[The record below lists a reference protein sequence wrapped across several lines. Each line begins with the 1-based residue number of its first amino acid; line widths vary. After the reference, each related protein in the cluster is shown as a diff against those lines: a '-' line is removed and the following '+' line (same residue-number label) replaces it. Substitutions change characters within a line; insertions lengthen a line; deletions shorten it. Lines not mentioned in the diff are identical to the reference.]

1 MNRLLP
7 AALLGIALV
16 AGACS
21 GGPVALQGACTNVV
35 QVGGTLYARSGPPP
49 ENAIVGPEH
58 ARTLRQRTCDD
69 VIRYEDGQPVPTP
82 EAWQDGDA
90 LALPVGTPLY
100 ELEGSSPAEVLLVR
114 HPGGEWMEM
123 RRLPFE

>member
-1 MNRLLP
+1 MKRLLP
-7 AALLGIALV
+7 LALLGTALV

-21 GGPVALQGACTNVV
+21 GGPVASKGACTTVA
-35 QVGGTLYARSGPPP
+35 QVGGTLYARSAPPP
-49 ENAIVGPEH
+49 ANAVVGPEY

-69 VIRYEDGQPVPTP
+69 VIRYEGDKGPAPVEP
-82 EAWQDGDA
+82 WQDGDA

-100 ELEGSSPAEVLLVR
+100 ELEGSSPAEVLLAR